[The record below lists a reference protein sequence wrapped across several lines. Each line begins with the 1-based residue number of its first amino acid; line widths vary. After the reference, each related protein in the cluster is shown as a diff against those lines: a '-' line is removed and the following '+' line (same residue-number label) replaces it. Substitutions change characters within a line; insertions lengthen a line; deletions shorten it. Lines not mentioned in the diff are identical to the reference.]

1 MDFNILIDEKIINN
15 RVRELAKSIDIY
27 YSNSNLVMVSVLKG
41 SFMFFSDL
49 VKNMELFPEIDFI
62 AFKSYEENRSVG
74 VVSKYL
80 NLSIDIEGKD
90 VLIVE
95 DIVDSGKTIIEI
107 LKYIKDF
114 NPKSI
119 KVITLLNKPSNHKIS
134 KQIDWIGFNIKDKF
148 IFGYGLDYNHK
159 YRNIKDI
166 VIANE

>member
-62 AFKSYEENRSVG
+62 AFKSYEKNRSVG

-95 DIVDSGKTIIEI
+95 DIVDSGKTILEI
-107 LKYIKDF
+107 L
-114 NPKSI
+114 
-119 KVITLLNKPSNHKIS
+119 
-134 KQIDWIGFNIKDKF
+134 
-148 IFGYGLDYNHK
+148 
-159 YRNIKDI
+159 
-166 VIANE
+166 